1 MRFSH
6 ISLFICSLIF
16 LLSCG
21 NDEPSHADPEPC
33 ITPSSISMTV
43 GDEAVATVENLTDFS
58 VTFDRT
64 IIDVTIVNPT
74 ILIKAIAPGTSVIN
88 IIGSTSRLHCDVTVT
103 DPHDVD
109 YDFAPEAANPDERY
123 VSRSLSLYYSTPGT
137 IFAHEPNGTIHIIN
151 IATGD
156 KILFNPKA
164 KTLSENGTDV
174 TLSDVILEKTVG
186 AKRWFHLIDSN
197 GFHIVLVID
206 N

>member
-1 MRFSH
+1 M
-6 ISLFICSLIF
+6 
-16 LLSCG
+16 
-21 NDEPSHADPEPC
+21 
-33 ITPSSISMTV
+33 
-43 GDEAVATVENLTDFS
+43 
-58 VTFDRT
+58 
-64 IIDVTIVNPT
+64 
-74 ILIKAIAPGTSVIN
+74 
-88 IIGSTSRLHCDVTVT
+88 
-103 DPHDVD
+103 
-109 YDFAPEAANPDERY
+109 
-123 VSRSLSLYYSTPGT
+123 SRSLSLYYSTPGT

-174 TLSDVILEKTVG
+174 TLSDVILEKTEG